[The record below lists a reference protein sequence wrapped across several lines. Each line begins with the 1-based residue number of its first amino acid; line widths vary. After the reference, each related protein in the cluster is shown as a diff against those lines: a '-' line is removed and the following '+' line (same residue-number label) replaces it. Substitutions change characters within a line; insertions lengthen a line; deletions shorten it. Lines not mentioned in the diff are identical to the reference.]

1 MKTILILFLFM
12 ASQIRATSQEQEIQQ
27 LLLNVEKLSQFKKML
42 SELKKGYEI
51 VAKGYT
57 AIKDI
62 SEGNFSLHEAFL
74 DGLLAVSPT
83 VRKYKRIQDIIS
95 LQVRLVKEYKA
106 AWGRF
111 RANNNFTIDEI
122 GYIGRTYDRLLSV
135 SMTSVED
142 LATLLTAGK
151 LRMSDH
157 ERLSAIDRIYEE
169 MKERVIFLRQFN
181 NSTSILA
188 VQRARE
194 KKDVETLRS
203 LHDIK

>member
-1 MKTILILFLFM
+1 MKTVLILLLFM
-12 ASQIRATSQEQEIQQ
+12 ASQLRATSQEQEIQQ
-27 LLLNVEKLSQFKKML
+27 LLLNVEKLSQFKKIL

-62 SEGNFSLHEAFL
+62 SEANFNLHEAFL

-83 VRKYKRIQDIIS
+83 VRKYKRVQDIIL

-111 RANNNFTIDEI
+111 RSNNSFNIHEI
-122 GYIGRTYDRLLSV
+122 GYIGRTYDRLLSA
-135 SMTSVED
+135 SLTSIED
-142 LATLLTAGK
+142 LATVLTAGK

-169 MKERVIFLRQFN
+169 MKDRIVFIRQFN

-188 VQRARE
+188 VQRGRE
-194 KKDVETLRS
+194 RKDVETMRS